1 MGVPRFITAVLIL
14 VGEVGQT
21 PRSACGGGLR
31 PRTEWDTAR
40 TGMPH
45 IFQNVNCWL
54 KELTGKGERQHGYGM
69 ISTLQIFETL
79 SEAMDPAAARKL
91 AGILEAFY
99 EDLKQTVTKT
109 EFNELKAVV
118 RDLAD
123 SVKCLEIA
131 VTRLAEAQGRT
142 EQRVEE
148 LAVAQGRTEQRV
160 EELAVAQGRTEQR
173 VGELAEAMGSLQ
185 KQVGGLSETVGGDIE
200 DIAYIVLHDVLKRE
214 LGWDVM
220 PLERSWQRWGVDV
233 EEVDVFGQAMDP
245 ASADVTIWVVG
256 EAKHNLTLKQVQRFE
271 QLVTRARAHLT
282 GEVFAVC
289 FCYRARP
296 EVQTA
301 VKKAGLRLVF
311 SYGKMV

>member
-148 LAVAQGRTEQRV
+148 LAVAQW
-160 EELAVAQGRTEQR
+160 RTEQR

-245 ASADVTIWVVG
+245 ARADVTIWVVG

>member
-142 EQRVEE
+142 EQRV
-148 LAVAQGRTEQRV
+148 
-160 EELAVAQGRTEQR
+160 
-173 VGELAEAMGSLQ
+173 GELAEAMGSLQ

-245 ASADVTIWVVG
+245 ARADVTIWVVG